1 MIRHPRQTFPSMWKC
16 EIFILFWQDYSQL
29 DVNII
34 TSTIYIMNVKNIH
47 LLVISKYQKIRFYFN
62 FTPRFSVS
70 SANNVNFGLKNKIL
84 LGGEIIK
91 WKLGRRGGC
100 VLWCNVYHDIYRRG
114 APPSLSLMKPLSPD
128 FLYWQYWPNIYYI
141 GDTTDVVTCHF
152 RKENSVLFKFK
163 ISKNLYFF
171 KSLCNMRYERGPMH
185 LKTSHNKW
193 PMLELFECFLV
204 W

>member
-1 MIRHPRQTFPSMWKC
+1 MKKKLIRHPRQTFPWMWKC

-70 SANNVNFGLKNKIL
+70 SAKNGDFGWKNTIL
-84 LGGEIIK
+84 WGDLQGGREGGGGE
-91 WKLGRRGGC
+91 
-100 VLWCNVYHDIYRRG
+100 VVYHDIYRRV

-128 FLYWQYWPNIYYI
+128 FLYWQHWTQYILYWWHQL
-141 GDTTDVVTCHF
+141 TCQF
-152 RKENSVLFKFK
+152 GKEGKFARCLKFK
-163 ISKNLYFF
+163 KLYFII
-171 KSLCNMRYERGPMH
+171 CNMQ
-185 LKTSHNKW
+185 
-193 PMLELFECFLV
+193 LV
-204 W
+204 NASKDFP